1 MKIQKAAKNKQ
12 AMIAIYVIALP
23 VFVILT
29 LCFVVWAKP
38 DIPMNLVSAIY
49 DSKSLQAVTGSYSK
63 AATPTGDPGIWVMAS
78 DYPARALQEKRS
90 GRTDI
95 DLLVS
100 SSGIPLLCSVDS
112 SSGHADLDDA
122 ACAAV
127 MNRARFNPAL
137 ARSGIPVMGGYKKS
151 VYWQLPTA

>member
-1 MKIQKAAKNKQ
+1 MKVQKAVKNKQ

-23 VFVILT
+23 VFVILL
-29 LCFVVWAKP
+29 LCFVAWAKP
-38 DIPMNLVSAIY
+38 DITMNLVNSIY

-63 AATPTGDPGIWVMAS
+63 PVNPTGDPGTWVTAR
-78 DYPARALQEKRS
+78 DYPARALHEKRS
-90 GRTDI
+90 GKTDI
-95 DLLVS
+95 DVLVL

-112 SSGHADLDDA
+112 SSGHTDLDDA

-137 ARSGIPVMGGYKKS
+137 ARSGIPVIGGYKKS
-151 VYWQLPTA
+151 VYWLLPSA